1 MRLLVLG
8 GTRFVGRHLVAAAL
22 ARGHAVTLVHRGRTN
37 PGLFPGVERL
47 LGDREGDLSFLAGRR
62 WDAVLDTCGYLPRPV
77 RAAAERLAGA
87 VDRYLFVSTLSVYAH
102 PRLPGADEDAPLAS
116 LPPLPPDTSEEV
128 TAATYGGLKVLCEQA
143 VAAAL
148 PGRALIVRPGLVAG
162 PYDWSGRFSYWPW
175 RFARGGEVLAPGG
188 PDRAV
193 QFIDARDL
201 GEWLVRCAEAGTTG
215 VYNAAGPG
223 EPLTLGETLAVCRD
237 AAGDPS
243 ASVTWVEEE
252 FLLERGVEPW
262 TGLPLWIPGP
272 EGAAFQSVDNRRAR
286 AAGLTFRPV
295 AETARDTLDWLTGI
309 GGALPVSD
317 DPLRPGPISPE
328 REAEL
333 LRAWQVRGESPR
345 AEPPC

>member
-1 MRLLVLG
+1 MRLLILG

-22 ARGHAVTLVHRGRTN
+22 ARGHAVTLVHRGLTN
-37 PGLFPGVERL
+37 PDLFPGVERL
-47 LGDREGDLSFLAGRR
+47 LGDREGDLSFLAGRS

-77 RAAAERLAGA
+77 RAAAERLTGA

-102 PRLPGADEDAPLAS
+102 PRIPGTDEDAPLAS
-116 LPPLPPDTSEEV
+116 LSAEAPEQV
-128 TAATYGGLKVLCEQA
+128 TAETYGGLKVLCERA
-143 VAAAL
+143 VTAAL
-148 PGRALIVRPGLVAG
+148 PGRALIVRPGLVVG

-188 PDRAV
+188 PDLPV

-215 VYNAAGPG
+215 VYNAVGPG
-223 EPLTLGETLAVCRD
+223 EPLTLGEALAACRNVAED

-243 ASVTWVEEE
+243 TSLTWADEE

-286 AAGLTFRPV
+286 AAGLAFRPV
-295 AETARDTLDWLTGI
+295 AETARDTWHWLAGL

-333 LRAWQVRGESPR
+333 LRAWRQR
-345 AEPPC
+345 AC